1 VYNDIRVKEEHNERE
16 VIKMTAQ
23 ERENTINII
32 NEMVANGYHL
42 GQYDLEWYIQLG
54 QAQWERFRE
63 NFYRVKG
70 LS

>member
-1 VYNDIRVKEEHNERE
+1 
-16 VIKMTAQ
+16 MTAQ